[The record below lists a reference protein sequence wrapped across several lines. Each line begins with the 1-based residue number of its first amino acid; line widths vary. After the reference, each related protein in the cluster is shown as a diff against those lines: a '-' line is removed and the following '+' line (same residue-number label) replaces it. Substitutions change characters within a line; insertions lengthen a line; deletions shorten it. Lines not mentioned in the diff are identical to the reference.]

1 MKQQRS
7 IFCVHFFGLFCWI
20 KGESLSYQ
28 NFQPHS
34 CFFFLFCVKSIM
46 AVFGIL
52 RKYMEDGMNEGVE
65 CCQTLSSRHS
75 MAVVLMSPQQLWL
88 LMEDLHKTSS

>member
-1 MKQQRS
+1 MCIS
-7 IFCVHFFGLFCWI
+7 LDCFVGLKEKVFHT
-20 KGESLSYQ
+20 KTS
-28 NFQPHS
+28 NPTPVF
-34 CFFFLFCVKSIM
+34 FFFLFCVKSIM

-65 CCQTLSSRHS
+65 CCETLSSRHS

>member
-1 MKQQRS
+1 MCIS
-7 IFCVHFFGLFCWI
+7 LDCFVGLKEKVFHI
-20 KGESLSYQ
+20 KTSNPTSV
-28 NFQPHS
+28 
-34 CFFFLFCVKSIM
+34 FFFLFCVKSIM

-88 LMEDLHKTSS
+88 LMEDLHKTSSEHSSLD

>member
-1 MKQQRS
+1 
-7 IFCVHFFGLFCWI
+7 
-20 KGESLSYQ
+20 
-28 NFQPHS
+28 
-34 CFFFLFCVKSIM
+34 M
-46 AVFGIL
+46 AVFDIL